1 MVRFLGLEYWKKV
14 EEIANGD
21 EEFEIKSRLF
31 VASFTFNVTEGS
43 DVPAIYVKF
52 DNGKVTEVRELAEGE
67 KTDFT
72 LEGPYDI
79 WTQVNKG
86 EIEGANAIMTRQLQF
101 KGNMSAIIRYSKAF
115 LRLFQ
120 VMQQVLISSTIFTHL
135 VQFG

>member
-1 MVRFLGLEYWKKV
+1 MRFLDLDYWKKV

-21 EEFEIKSRLF
+21 EEFEIKSRGF
-31 VASFTFNVTEGS
+31 IASFTFNVTEGS
-43 DVPAIYVKF
+43 DVPAVFLKF
-52 DNGKVTEVRELAEGE
+52 DDGKVTDVRELAEGE

-72 LEGPYDI
+72 LEGPYEI

-86 EIEGANAIMTRQLQF
+86 EIEGANAIMARQLQF

-120 VMQQVLISSTIFTHL
+120 VMQQVP
-135 VQFG
+135 VEY